1 MLNTQTAAR
10 TPELTSLPFLDAQVI
25 CAMGP
30 VNFYDHALHTGDV
43 VPGPAYSVVDAQR
56 ARRILTLDH
65 QLMRLGLT
73 GSLKDDIMVERA
85 RLRNQLPPGFNLGRF
100 ARIER
105 EDQGVHSN
113 EKGIFTNVNQVFH
126 LGDDDGNSGWYWRTR
141 PSEMRKRAAQLEIEH
156 DRWLPP
162 KRQKE
167 LQAERK
173 ARKC

>member
-1 MLNTQTAAR
+1 
-10 TPELTSLPFLDAQVI
+10 
-25 CAMGP
+25 MGP
-30 VNFYDHALHTGDV
+30 VNVYDDDSYKGDV
-43 VPGPAYSVVDAQR
+43 VTGVAHGVVDAQR
-56 ARRILTLDH
+56 ARRILTLDRH
-65 QLMRLGLT
+65 LMRLGLT

-85 RLRNQLPPGFNLGRF
+85 RLLNQLAPGFKLGRF
-100 ARIER
+100 ARLER
-105 EDQGVHSN
+105 ENEVVSANERENEGVSAY
-113 EKGIFTNVNQVFH
+113 ERGIFTNVKQVFH
-126 LGDDDGNSGWYWRTR
+126 LGGDDGDSGWYWRTR